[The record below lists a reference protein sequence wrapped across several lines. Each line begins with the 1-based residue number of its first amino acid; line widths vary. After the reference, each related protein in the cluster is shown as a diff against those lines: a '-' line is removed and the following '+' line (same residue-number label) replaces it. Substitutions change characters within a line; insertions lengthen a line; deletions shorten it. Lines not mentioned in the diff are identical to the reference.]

1 MTQSRQ
7 TAIPSGRLNRA
18 LRLGRLAGGIAS
30 TALSEGA
37 RQWLSGAAPD
47 AAGLLLHPANA
58 ERIVAQLS
66 QMRGAVMKVGQLL
79 SMEAGEFL
87 PAEATEIL
95 ARLQEQA
102 HHMPPADVEAILLQ
116 TLGPQWSELFLS
128 FELDP
133 FAAAS
138 IGQVHRAV
146 DIDGRRLA
154 VKIQYPGVADSI
166 DSDIDNVSRLF
177 KLFRLVP
184 PGVDLDY
191 LMDVARRQLHQETD
205 YRREA
210 KNLGRYRSCL
220 GGDDLF
226 RVPEVIDSLCGSGML
241 TMTYLEGDNIGV
253 LAGLEPEQRNRLLAR
268 IIDLTLR
275 EFLHWG
281 LVQSD
286 PNFANFR
293 FDAREQT
300 IGLIDFGALIF
311 NPPQRGAELSALLQA
326 ALARDLPGIVEQ
338 ATRVGYLRSDDDF
351 NFRMAIADLIQTAA
365 EPAMVQGRYDFGASD
380 LSRRLTDKLMYLRGL
395 HGSQTIPPVDV
406 LFLHRKLAGIY
417 LLCARVGA
425 RIDVRACL
433 EANLAS
439 RPVAATAA
447 AMA

>member
-1 MTQSRQ
+1 MTEIRQ
-7 TAIPSGRLNRA
+7 TTIPSGRLNRA

-30 TALSEGA
+30 TALSQGA
-37 RQWLSGAAPD
+37 RQWLSGTAPD

-87 PAEATEIL
+87 PPEATEIL
-95 ARLQEQA
+95 SQLQEQA
-102 HHMPPADVEAILLQ
+102 HRMPPADVERVLVQ
-116 TLGPQWSELFLS
+116 SLGQRWSDSFRS

-146 DIDGRRLA
+146 DIEGRTLA

-177 KLFRLVP
+177 RMFKLVP
-184 PGVDLDY
+184 PGVDLEQ
-191 LMDVARRQLHQETD
+191 LMDIARQQLHQETD

-210 KNLGRYRSCL
+210 NNLTQYRNCLGR
-220 GGDDLF
+220 DALF
-226 RVPEVIDSLCGSGML
+226 RVPEVIDSLSGSNML
-241 TMTYLEGDNIGV
+241 AMTYLEGDNIGALAQV
-253 LAGLEPEQRNRLLAR
+253 EPGRRNDLLAG
-268 IIDLTLR
+268 IIDLTLK

-293 FDAREQT
+293 FNAREQS
-300 IGLIDFGALIF
+300 IGLIDFGALVF
-311 NPPQRGAELSALLQA
+311 NPPGRGAELAGLLQA
-326 ALARDLPGIVEQ
+326 ALGRDLPGIVEQ
-338 ATRVGYLRSDDDF
+338 AARVGYLHDDDDF
-351 NFRMAIADLIQTAA
+351 SFRMAIVDLIETAA
-365 EPAMVQGRYDFGASD
+365 EPARFDGRYDFAASD
-380 LSRRLTDKLMYLRGL
+380 LSRRLADKLMYLRRL
-395 HGSQTIPPVDV
+395 PQSQTIPPADV

-433 EANLAS
+433 EANLATQ
-439 RPVAATAA
+439 PVAVPEPT
-447 AMA
+447 